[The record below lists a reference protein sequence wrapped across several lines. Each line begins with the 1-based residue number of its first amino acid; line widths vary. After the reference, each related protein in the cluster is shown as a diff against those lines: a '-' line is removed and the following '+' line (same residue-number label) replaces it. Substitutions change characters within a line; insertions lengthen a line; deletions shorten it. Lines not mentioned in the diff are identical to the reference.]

1 MSSFLL
7 LSDLSFFQHRMFL
20 SLRVVFF
27 LSVLLP
33 ALALASGSGDEKINR
48 LLPDGFELTEVLEQ
62 MPMPELYPS
71 KLGLVMSRY
80 YKALGGLE
88 NWSQIKSLKIT
99 GELIAA
105 NKGEALSYVSISK
118 KPNLLKMEIEAASS
132 SSSSSEEGKEGG
144 YALSFDGQN
153 VWMKFFSEKS
163 AIRLDTDDPK
173 VRLLKQSAEFAS
185 LLLYPFRSGKS
196 FEYLGT
202 TREENSVCHWIRVR
216 TKSQFIV
223 DYYIDAQYYKEV
235 KVVLNDSLS
244 SEGGLTIQYLD
255 YKTIDGIPIAHKVIT
270 EKAGQEESTLIINS
284 VEKNVGVLKWMFE
297 LNH

>member
-7 LSDLSFFQHRMFL
+7 LSDLSLFQHRMFL

-33 ALALASGSGDEKINR
+33 ALALASGSGNEKISR

-62 MPMPELYPS
+62 MAMPELYPS

-105 NKGEALSYVSISK
+105 NKGEPLSYVSISK

-132 SSSSSEEGKEGG
+132 SSSEEGEEGG

-153 VWMKFFSEKS
+153 AWMKFFSEKS
-163 AIRLDTDDPK
+163 AIRLDSDDSK
-173 VRLLKQSAEFAS
+173 VRLLKQSAEFTS
-185 LLLYPFRSGKS
+185 LLLFPFRSGKS

-270 EKAGQEESTLIINS
+270 EKAGQEESRLIINS

>member
-1 MSSFLL
+1 
-7 LSDLSFFQHRMFL
+7 MFL
-20 SLRVVFF
+20 FLRVVIFF
-27 LSVLLP
+27 STLFP
-33 ALALASGSGDEKINR
+33 ALAIASGSGLGDEKINR
-48 LLPDGFELTEVLEQ
+48 LLPDGFELTELLEQ

-71 KLGLVMSRY
+71 KLGLVLSRY

-99 GELIAA
+99 GELIEA
-105 NKGEALSYVSISK
+105 NKGEPLSYVSISK
-118 KPNLLKMEIEAASS
+118 KPNLLKMEIDASS
-132 SSSSSEEGKEGG
+132 GSSSSSEEGEEVG

-153 VWMKFFSEKS
+153 AWMKFFSEKS
-163 AIRLDTDDPK
+163 AIRLDPDDSK
-173 VRLLKQSAEFAS
+173 VRLLRQSAEFAS
-185 LLLYPFRSGKS
+185 LLLYPFRSDKS

-244 SEGGLTIQYLD
+244 SEGGLTIKYSD
-255 YKTIDGIPIAHKVIT
+255 YRTIDAFPIAYKVIT
-270 EKAGQEESTLIINS
+270 EKAGQVESTLNIDS

-297 LNH
+297 LNL

>member
-1 MSSFLL
+1 
-7 LSDLSFFQHRMFL
+7 MFL
-20 SLRVVFF
+20 FLRVVFF
-27 LSVLLP
+27 LSVSLP

-62 MPMPELYPS
+62 MAMPELYPS

-80 YKALGGLE
+80 YKAFGGLE

-105 NKGEALSYVSISK
+105 NKGEPLSYVSISK
-118 KPNLLKMEIEAASS
+118 KPNLLKMEIDASS
-132 SSSSSEEGKEGG
+132 GTSSEEGKEGG

-153 VWMKFFSEKS
+153 AWMKFFSEKS
-163 AIRLDTDDPK
+163 AIRLDPDDSK

-185 LLLYPFRSGKS
+185 LLLYPFRSDKS

-235 KVVLNDSLS
+235 KVVLKDGLS
-244 SEGGLTIQYLD
+244 SEGGLTIKYSD
-255 YKTIDGIPIAHKVIT
+255 YKTIDGFPIAHKVIT
-270 EKAGQEESTLIINS
+270 EKAGQEESALIINS
-284 VEKNVGVLKWMFE
+284 VEKNVGVLKWMFK
-297 LNH
+297 LNL

>member
-1 MSSFLL
+1 
-7 LSDLSFFQHRMFL
+7 MFL

-62 MPMPELYPS
+62 MAMPELYPS

-105 NKGEALSYVSISK
+105 NKGEPLSYVSISK
-118 KPNLLKMEIEAASS
+118 KPNLLKMEIDASS
-132 SSSSSEEGKEGG
+132 GSSSSSEEGEEGG

-153 VWMKFFSEKS
+153 AWMKFLAK
-163 AIRLDTDDPK
+163 K
-173 VRLLKQSAEFAS
+173 VRSA
-185 LLLYPFRSGKS
+185 
-196 FEYLGT
+196 
-202 TREENSVCHWIRVR
+202 W
-216 TKSQFIV
+216 
-223 DYYIDAQYYKEV
+223 
-235 KVVLNDSLS
+235 
-244 SEGGLTIQYLD
+244 
-255 YKTIDGIPIAHKVIT
+255 
-270 EKAGQEESTLIINS
+270 TLMI
-284 VEKNVGVLKWMFE
+284 
-297 LNH
+297 

>member
-1 MSSFLL
+1 
-7 LSDLSFFQHRMFL
+7 MFL
-20 SLRVVFF
+20 FLRVVFF
-27 LSVLLP
+27 LSVSLP

-62 MPMPELYPS
+62 MAMPELYPS

-105 NKGEALSYVSISK
+105 NKGEPLSYVSISK
-118 KPNLLKMEIEAASS
+118 KPNLLKMEVDASS
-132 SSSSSEEGKEGG
+132 GTSSEEGKEGG

-153 VWMKFFSEKS
+153 AWMKFFSEKS
-163 AIRLDTDDPK
+163 AIRLDPDDSK

-185 LLLYPFRSGKS
+185 LLLYPFRPDKS

-270 EKAGQEESTLIINS
+270 EKAGQEESRLIINS
-284 VEKNVGVLKWMFE
+284 VEKNVGVLKWMFK
-297 LNH
+297 LNL